1 MITVLEERFMT
12 RLPNLLVELTQS
24 IEKLSKGNGRF
35 VEIKYLANLGE
46 EETIIN
52 LDNVLHIKPCTDI
65 QKGIIVFSNGTSMQI
80 PLSEYERLKQMLK
93 K

>member
-24 IEKLSKGNGRF
+24 IEKLSKSNGRF
-35 VEIKYLANLGE
+35 VETKYLANLGE

-52 LDNVLHIKPCTDI
+52 LDNVLHIKPCTETK
-65 QKGIIVFSNGTSMQI
+65 KGIILFSNGTNMQI